1 MTIVDFLWLFV
12 YLIVTICIANIGLCL
27 LRMDLKKLLLLWMP
41 LLDTII
47 GIMIYCKLGII
58 YPLVGLLIVNYV
70 AYYIIRR

>member
-47 GIMIYCKLGII
+47 GNNDL
-58 YPLVGLLIVNYV
+58 LQVG
-70 AYYIIRR
+70 YYLSACWFINC